1 MPGDRIH
8 DRAKTSNMVI
18 FDEMT
23 RGYGNDENRQTRIQ
37 KFTAQA
43 YQLGF
48 DFF

>member
-1 MPGDRIH
+1 MIAQPLILFS
-8 DRAKTSNMVI
+8 AI